1 MKEFDFELQNK
12 AGIFFK
18 FIQQILF
25 LLVNV
30 FHSSVIICQFS
41 GYHSFLPVLFGKLTG
56 KKVYIIAAGTDT
68 VSFPS
73 IGYGNFNKR
82 FLKSFTSWSF
92 QLASRILPKHQS
104 LWLSDYRYASGNPL
118 EQGIAAFVPNL
129 NVPYTVIPNG
139 YDAEKFYCIDKKVPR
154 TFLTVTGALHYPF
167 QKMLKGIDLILEVAD
182 LFPECTFTIIGV
194 NDKKTIPNAPANVVL
209 LPKVEHDELIHQYSK
224 SQFYLQLSMA
234 EGFPNALCEA
244 MLCEC
249 VPIGSAV
256 FSIPEIIGS
265 TGFILKERNID
276 LLKEV
281 IQKAINS
288 DTENSGKSAR
298 KRIQE
303 EYPVSKRIVGF
314 QKIFNGDELL
324 NA

>member
-1 MKEFDFELQNK
+1 M
-12 AGIFFK
+12 
-18 FIQQILF
+18 
-25 LLVNV
+25 
-30 FHSSVIICQFS
+30 
-41 GYHSFLPVLFGKLTG
+41 
-56 KKVYIIAAGTDT
+56 YIIAAGTDT

-82 FLKSFTSWSF
+82 FLKSFTTLSF

-104 LWLSDYRYASGNPL
+104 LWLSDYRYTSGNPL
-118 EQGIAAFVPNL
+118 EQGISAFVPNL

-139 YDAEKFYCIDKKVPR
+139 YDAEKFKCVEEKIPK
-154 TFLTVTGALHYPF
+154 TFLTVTGAMHYPF

-209 LPKVEHDELIHQYSK
+209 LPKVNHDELIHQYSK

-256 FSIPEIIGS
+256 FSIPEIIGT
-265 TGFILKERNID
+265 TGFVLQERNVD

-288 DTENSGKSAR
+288 DTESSGKSAR

-303 EYPVSKRIVGF
+303 EFPVSKRIVGF
-314 QKIFNGDELL
+314 QKLFNGDELL